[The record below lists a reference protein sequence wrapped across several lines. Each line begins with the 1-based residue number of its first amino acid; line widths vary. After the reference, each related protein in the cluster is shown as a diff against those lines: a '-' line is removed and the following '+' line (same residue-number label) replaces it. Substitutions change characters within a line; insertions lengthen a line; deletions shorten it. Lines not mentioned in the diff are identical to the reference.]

1 MCVKLALMCATDD
14 GSGAHVLQIVLDR
27 SLPKPGEL
35 ERNVIRPSRSL
46 TRAQT
51 RNLQSSFGA
60 FLVHLV
66 LYLYPSLATTSSC
79 LVEH

>member
-35 ERNVIRPSRSL
+35 ERNVIL
-46 TRAQT
+46 LLDT
-51 RNLQSSFGA
+51 
-60 FLVHLV
+60 
-66 LYLYPSLATTSSC
+66 
-79 LVEH
+79 